1 MNESHECI
9 DACLR
14 FRIPMSSFAKLE
26 PTMKDA
32 AKRATKSRRG
42 VAWRRDGATFDA
54 VVDRVGFTL
63 VELLVVIAI
72 IGVLVGLLLP
82 AVQAARE
89 AARRMSCSNNAVQI
103 GLGTHMY
110 EFSFEHLP
118 PGTVGDDGPIVHR
131 PMGRHVGWMTR
142 ILPHVEQR
150 RLNDILE
157 IDDSIYA
164 PANDEP
170 RKTSVSTFRCPS
182 DPVVSVQTPWAIS
195 NYYGCHHGS
204 ESPIA
209 EDNNGL
215 LFLNSKVR
223 YEDVYDGMSH
233 TVLLGEALAYG
244 DSLGWA
250 SGTRSSLRNMGSIGW
265 GRALG
270 ESDLSDLPAPE
281 GDTAVGGFSSHHPG
295 GVNVCFGDGSVRF
308 ISESADPEV
317 REALGNRADGTLLT
331 ADW

>member
-1 MNESHECI
+1 MSKPHQCLDVRFETRFLLQALRMNDLSTNR
-9 DACLR
+9 DAGHR
-14 FRIPMSSFAKLE
+14 FEASLTGNQRTEAPNRSA
-26 PTMKDA
+26 
-32 AKRATKSRRG
+32 
-42 VAWRRDGATFDA
+42 
-54 VVDRVGFTL
+54 FTL

-103 GLGTHMY
+103 GLGTHLY

-118 PGTVGDDGPIVHR
+118 PGTVADDGPIVHR
-131 PMGRHVGWMTR
+131 PMGRHISWMAR

-150 RLNDILE
+150 RLYDLLDVE
-157 IDDSIYA
+157 GSIYA
-164 PANDEP
+164 PVNDEP
-170 RKTSVSTFRCPS
+170 RQTSVGTFRCPS
-182 DPVVSVQTPWAIS
+182 DPVVEVQTPWAIT

-204 ESPIA
+204 EAPIA
-209 EDNNGL
+209 KDNNGL

-233 TVLLGEALAYG
+233 TVLLAEALAYG

-250 SGTRSSLRNMGSIGW
+250 SGTRSSLRNLGAIGFD
-265 GRALG
+265 RPTSEL
-270 ESDLSDLPAPE
+270 DVTDVPAPE
-281 GDTAVGGFSSHHPG
+281 GDESVGGFSSHHPG
-295 GVNVCFGDGSVRF
+295 GVNVCFGDGSVQF
-308 ISESADPEV
+308 LSQSLDPEV
-317 REALGNRADGTLLT
+317 REALGNRSDGTLLT